1 MEIYVMSKFGN
12 TSYVRIE
19 LVHVGVCVMV
29 CYCSGGVKYLIEVCG
44 CMP

>member
-19 LVHVGVCVMV
+19 LVRVCVCV
-29 CYCSGGVKYLIEVCG
+29 PWCIIIVVA
-44 CMP
+44 